1 MSGISQ
7 IIEWFKL
14 AVLHVFKL
22 FAEGK
27 FGLAFLA
34 LFGVAV
40 FGWAI
45 YAAID
50 FFLNFE
56 KEGREI
62 RNSSY
67 ILGIIVFL
75 PMGVGII
82 ITGIVYGDYA
92 KGLVTGGLM
101 LFLSVHLIWKLKN
114 KINRDKNRS
123 VKLSD

>member
-1 MSGISQ
+1 MSGISEM
-7 IIEWFKL
+7 IEWFKL

-22 FAEGK
+22 FVEGK

-56 KEGREI
+56 KKGREV
-62 RNSSY
+62 RKSSY
-67 ILGIIVFL
+67 VLGIIVFL
-75 PMGVGII
+75 PAGVGII
-82 ITGIVYGDYA
+82 MAGIVYGDYA
-92 KGLVTGGLM
+92 KGLVTGGPM
-101 LFLSVHLIWKLKN
+101 LLVGGYLVLKLKN
-114 KINRDKNRS
+114 RFANKGVDVRKNE
-123 VKLSD
+123 